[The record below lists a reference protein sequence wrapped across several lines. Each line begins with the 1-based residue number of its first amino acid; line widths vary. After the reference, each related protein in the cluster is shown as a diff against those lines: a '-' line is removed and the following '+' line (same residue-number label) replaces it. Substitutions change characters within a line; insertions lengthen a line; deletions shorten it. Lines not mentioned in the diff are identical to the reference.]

1 MFPES
6 LLHFIWKFQL
16 WNTKDLR
23 LASGERLLV
32 KHPGRHNADAG
43 PDFSDARIEVDGLLW
58 AGNIEIHTR
67 ASDWK
72 RHRHDSDWAYK
83 NILLHVVWTYDSD
96 VMDAQNR
103 PIPVL
108 VMKSFVDEGM
118 LSRWL
123 ELSSSTAAIPCA
135 DFEKPPSPWR
145 ENWLTRM
152 CIARLERKSNWIREL
167 LVFTSNNWQEAFYIA
182 LARGFGMNVN
192 AVPFELLARSLPF
205 SIVVKHRHSRFQLE
219 ALFLGQSGLLEETEE
234 DPYIER
240 LYAEYVYLK
249 RVYGLRM
256 IQPAMWKRSRMRPD
270 NFPEVRIVQ
279 LAALLASGFDM
290 LHLAQVQNDV
300 QVLDQWLNQEVSE
313 YWQLH
318 YRIGVK
324 APKKSK
330 KPGFELRRAL
340 IVNALV
346 PFVFV
351 FARYKADDE
360 MESKV
365 LAWLEGLP
373 AEQNKITR
381 NWEGWNVKAENAAES
396 QALLELT
403 QAFCEPG
410 RCLDCSW
417 GLYYLKEGKNYHFG
431 NKGKTE
437 PESLNELI

>member
-72 RHRHDSDWAYK
+72 RHGHEGDQAYK
-83 NILLHVVWTYDSD
+83 TILLHVVWIYDID
-96 VMDAQNR
+96 VMDAVNR

-108 VMKSFVDEGM
+108 VMKPYVDEGM
-118 LSRWL
+118 LSRWI
-123 ELSSSTAAIPCA
+123 ELYSSTGAIPCA
-135 DFEKPPSPWR
+135 HFEKPPSPWR
-145 ENWLTRM
+145 ENWLTRI
-152 CIARLERKSNWIREL
+152 CIARLERKSQWIREI

-192 AVPFELLARSLPF
+192 AVPFELLARSLPYAV
-205 SIVVKHRHSRFQLE
+205 VVKHRHSRFQLE
-219 ALFLGQSGLLEETEE
+219 ALFLGQSGLLEDTDE
-234 DPYIER
+234 DPYIQR
-240 LYAEYVYLK
+240 LYAEYFYLK
-249 RVYGLRM
+249 RVYSLKM
-256 IQPAMWKRSRMRPD
+256 IQPVMWKRSRMRPD
-270 NFPEVRIVQ
+270 NFPEIRIVQ

-290 LHLAQVQNDV
+290 LHLDKVQSDV
-300 QVLDQWLNQEVSE
+300 RVLDRWLEQEVSE

-330 KPGFELRRAL
+330 KPGIELRRAL
-340 IVNALV
+340 IINALV

-351 FARYKADDE
+351 YARYKADE
-360 MESKV
+360 ELESNV
-365 LAWLEGLP
+365 LSWLENLP
-373 AEQNKITR
+373 AEQNKVTR

-403 QAFCEPG
+403 QSFCEPG

-417 GLYYLKEGKNYHFG
+417 GLYYLKEGRNYQQASG
-431 NKGKTE
+431 IKVL
-437 PESLNELI
+437 PESLDELI